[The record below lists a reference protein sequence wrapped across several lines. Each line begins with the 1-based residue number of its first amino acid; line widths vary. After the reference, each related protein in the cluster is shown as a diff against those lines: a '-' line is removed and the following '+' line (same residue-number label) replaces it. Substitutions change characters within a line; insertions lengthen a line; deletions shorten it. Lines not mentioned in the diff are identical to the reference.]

1 MMAGSSRVS
10 RELSDRP
17 SLASAATYIQR
28 FGSLTRAY
36 ELVGYHCPRSS
47 EFLEINRRLRQL
59 HPEIVSRTEHTIA
72 ELGGHITRDPKTD
85 LLKDGAA
92 QRR

>member
-1 MMAGSSRVS
+1 M
-10 RELSDRP
+10 
-17 SLASAATYIQR
+17 
-28 FGSLTRAY
+28 
-36 ELVGYHCPRSS
+36 GYHCTRST

-59 HPEIVSRTEHTIA
+59 HPEIVSRTEYTLA
-72 ELGGHITRDPKTD
+72 ELGGHIRRDLKTD